1 MSAIPGK
8 PIAVTFGAIAS
19 ETATYD
25 VGEIC
30 SAAECFRDYVI
41 ESTGAT
47 EVFSAIATLEVP
59 VKVYLIAL
67 FTRESHRPSAAGR
80 IRLRLGR

>member
-1 MSAIPGK
+1 MSAIPSE

-30 SAAECFRDYVI
+30 SAAECFRYDVI
-41 ESTGAT
+41 EGARTT
-47 EVFSAIATLEVP
+47 EVFSAIATFEVP
-59 VKVYLIAL
+59 Y
-67 FTRESHRPSAAGR
+67 
-80 IRLRLGR
+80 

>member
-30 SAAECFRDYVI
+30 SAAECFRDDVI
-41 ESTGAT
+41 EGAGAT
-47 EVFSAIATLEVP
+47 
-59 VKVYLIAL
+59 
-67 FTRESHRPSAAGR
+67 
-80 IRLRLGR
+80 

>member
-1 MSAIPGK
+1 LSAIPSD
-8 PIAVTFGAIAS
+8 PVFVTFGAIAS

-30 SAAECFRDYVI
+30 SAAECFGDDVI

-47 EVFSAIATLEVP
+47 EVFSAITALEVP
-59 VKVYLIAL
+59 
-67 FTRESHRPSAAGR
+67 H
-80 IRLRLGR
+80 